1 MAVDILNAQ
10 NMRELCFQENDCR
23 PSFAIKVP
31 SEASSQQMIDTEN
44 RFNSKFRGHQNTG
57 KFVTLKDSEIVPLGF
72 SPKDLEGMNLRREMK
87 QEIFAAY
94 GISEAEFSTNDANL
108 ASSITGNLQFYRT
121 IKPLLIK
128 NAEELTNSLIPL
140 FYPDAEDGEY
150 FFAYDEIIPEVA
162 KPQLTAAERV
172 SLGIVSINE
181 MRAEIGLS
189 PIEGGDA
196 LRVNGQ
202 TLSNLDASSMVNTM
216 SSLVLPA
223 VPAPA
228 TLGLGVG
235 IQMDPMTEEPA
246 CSDANCTCG
255 GTKGLETVYSP
266 NDRMVEEALR
276 GMLWSMEYNRGGDEA
291 SRKIASTITQRGR
304 IDIDVV
310 RQMAVYFANMKLQV
324 VNQGWDGGEGYPNA
338 DRITYAMYGGDA
350 GKAWTLMVMG
360 GIQPVGDGREL
371 NTVIGPDEGALAAP
385 ASEHKVVPPVSYN
398 FEMAAGDR
406 VAERNDIWRKKIY
419 CDHKTD
425 TKMAR
430 KEVNALTS
438 VVNDLYLKAS
448 TSLKVHADGT
458 IDLGNFEDML
468 AAKLGE
474 YLFPTMYR
482 GAQDA
487 AVRLEAMTRGK
498 SFKNI
503 KAAVPNLDVV
513 PETALESLANYVIS
527 LSRQITQNETD
538 ELKAALDEGMRQ
550 GLSLDTITKNIKTAI
565 NENATF
571 KAERIARTETARAY
585 ITGQSV
591 TWREAGVEKVE
602 PILAPNSCTL
612 CADLVSKGAYP
623 IDTRSGDRVP
633 FHPNCRCDEVPV
645 LE

>member
-1 MAVDILNAQ
+1 
-10 NMRELCFQENDCR
+10 
-23 PSFAIKVP
+23 
-31 SEASSQQMIDTEN
+31 
-44 RFNSKFRGHQNTG
+44 
-57 KFVTLKDSEIVPLGF
+57 
-72 SPKDLEGMNLRREMK
+72 
-87 QEIFAAY
+87 
-94 GISEAEFSTNDANL
+94 
-108 ASSITGNLQFYRT
+108 
-121 IKPLLIK
+121 
-128 NAEELTNSLIPL
+128 
-140 FYPDAEDGEY
+140 
-150 FFAYDEIIPEVA
+150 
-162 KPQLTAAERV
+162 
-172 SLGIVSINE
+172 
-181 MRAEIGLS
+181 
-189 PIEGGDA
+189 
-196 LRVNGQ
+196 
-202 TLSNLDASSMVNTM
+202 
-216 SSLVLPA
+216 
-223 VPAPA
+223 
-228 TLGLGVG
+228 
-235 IQMDPMTEEPA
+235 
-246 CSDANCTCG
+246 
-255 GTKGLETVYSP
+255 
-266 NDRMVEEALR
+266 
-276 GMLWSMEYNRGGDEA
+276 
-291 SRKIASTITQRGR
+291 
-304 IDIDVV
+304 
-310 RQMAVYFANMKLQV
+310 
-324 VNQGWDGGEGYPNA
+324 
-338 DRITYAMYGGDA
+338 
-350 GKAWTLMVMG
+350 
-360 GIQPVGDGREL
+360 
-371 NTVIGPDEGALAAP
+371 
-385 ASEHKVVPPVSYN
+385 
-398 FEMAAGDR
+398 
-406 VAERNDIWRKKIY
+406 
-419 CDHKTD
+419 
-425 TKMAR
+425 
-430 KEVNALTS
+430 
-438 VVNDLYLKAS
+438 VNDLYLKAS

-623 IDTRSGDRVP
+623 IDTRRGDRVP